1 MFRKA
6 YLLIRAIPKTLYFN
20 FKYLPFKS
28 AMRLPILVS
37 HRVWLMDTQGE
48 VYIKEDTLSPFMIKL
63 GFNEVG
69 IFDQMRERTVW
80 NVKGRVNFNGTALI
94 GHGSKISVDP
104 KGTLNLGKELI
115 ITAESSIICRKE
127 ITLKDGVMVSWET
140 QIMDS
145 DLHSIVDGEGETIN
159 VDEAVE
165 IGEKSWL
172 GCRCLI
178 LKGVKLKAGTIVA
191 AGTTVS
197 KAVNGI
203 DKEKCLVGGT
213 PIKILK
219 ENVEFRI

>member
-20 FKYLPFKS
+20 FKYLPFKK

-48 VYIKEDTLSPFMIKL
+48 VDIKEDNLTPFMIKL

-80 NVKGRVNFNGTALI
+80 NVKGKVNFKGTALI

-115 ITAESSIICRKE
+115 ITAESSIICRNE
-127 ITLKDGVMVSWET
+127 ITLKDGVMISWET

-145 DLHSIVDGEGETIN
+145 DLHSIVDGEGKIVN
-159 VDEAVE
+159 SDEAVE
-165 IGEKSWL
+165 IGEKSWI
-172 GCRCLI
+172 GCRCLV
-178 LKGVKLKAGTIVA
+178 LKGVKLKPGTIVA

-197 KAVNGI
+197 KSVNYI
-203 DKEKCLVGGT
+203 DKEKSLIGGN
-213 PIKILK
+213 PIGILR